1 MNTYFELTPESARTL
16 GLTKKF
22 TKELISVINNY
33 PRITWKVEEMLSFE
47 PEVMKDKR
55 TLATRIREIIGY

>member
-22 TKELISVINNY
+22 TAELITVINNY
-33 PRITWKVEEMLSFE
+33 PRITWQVEDMINANMELRGR
-47 PEVMKDKR
+47 K
-55 TLATRIREIIGY
+55 LAAKIREIIGY